1 MVRNQESWVRFVL
14 VTVGHQGSPSEASC
28 LWPSGLEAE
37 PETRIQMP
45 MTCVRGG
52 RALGGR
58 ECGKHAE
65 EEVAKPDCV
74 SGDDLGLIHRCSGCN
89 SHHSRALPEEGAGL
103 WSLHELLA
111 TITCRHLRERCSPSA
126 RAGLQRTQAGAFIT
140 AAIITVA
147 GVGTRGYFQYLP
159 YKTGITR

>member
-111 TITCRHLRERCSPSA
+111 TITCRHLRERCSRQPELVSRGHRQEPSSLLPSSRWRGWV
-126 RAGLQRTQAGAFIT
+126 RAVISSIYRIKQA
-140 AAIITVA
+140 
-147 GVGTRGYFQYLP
+147 
-159 YKTGITR
+159 